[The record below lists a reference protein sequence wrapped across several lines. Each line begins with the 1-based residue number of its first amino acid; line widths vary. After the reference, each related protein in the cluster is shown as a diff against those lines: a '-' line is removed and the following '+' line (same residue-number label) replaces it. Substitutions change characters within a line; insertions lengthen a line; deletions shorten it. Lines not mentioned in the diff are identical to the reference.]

1 MFVSVMS
8 NFLSCTGAIVSA
20 ELLIYSEKNFSVLVL
35 YCSKNNTCTRY
46 VKGGGGGQSISAEI
60 GVGGGKGWKRS
71 GEGLKPNKS
80 SVQFQKIFFHRA

>member
-46 VKGGGGGQSISAEI
+46 VKGGGGGA
-60 GVGGGKGWKRS
+60 VNFCRNWGGWGKGVEEEWGGAQTK
-71 GEGLKPNKS
+71 
-80 SVQFQKIFFHRA
+80 